1 LQITKLQ
8 IPGVV
13 MPPRGPKGYAFNR
26 TRTTYL
32 ATDLVIAR
40 THWSRFRGLMATDS
54 SRFPRGQGLWISPSH
69 GIHTFAMRFPIDA
82 VYLDREQIVIHIE
95 ENLKPWRLAAVRVNA
110 ASVIEVPTGM
120 IRESLTAL
128 GDQVDI
134 SFEEHPPHTEA
145 A

>member
-1 LQITKLQ
+1 
-8 IPGVV
+8 

-32 ATDLVIAR
+32 ATDLLIAR

-54 SRFPRGQGLWISPSH
+54 SRFSRGQGLWINPSH

-82 VYLDREQIVIHIE
+82 VYLDRERIIVHIE
-95 ENLKPWRLAAVRVNA
+95 EDLKPWRMAAVRIQA
-110 ASVIEVPTGM
+110 ASVLELPTGTVS
-120 IRESLTAL
+120 ESQTAL

-134 SFEEHPPHTEA
+134 SFEERPLHTEA

>member
-1 LQITKLQ
+1 MTHL
-8 IPGVV
+8 
-13 MPPRGPKGYAFNR
+13 KGYAFNR

-32 ATDLVIAR
+32 ATDLLIAR
-40 THWSRFRGLMATDS
+40 THWSRFRGLMATDK
-54 SRFPRGQGLWISPSH
+54 SRFSPGQGLWIIPSR

-82 VYLDREQIVIHIE
+82 VYLDRERIVIHME
-95 ENLKPWRLAAVRVNA
+95 ESLKPWRMAAVRVQA
-110 ASVIEVPTGM
+110 ASVLELPMGT

-134 SFEEHPPHTEA
+134 SFEERPLHTQA

>member
-1 LQITKLQ
+1 MPA
-8 IPGVV
+8 PG
-13 MPPRGPKGYAFNR
+13 PRQYAFNR

-54 SRFPRGQGLWISPSH
+54 SRFARGQGLWISPSH
-69 GIHTFAMRFPIDA
+69 GIHTFAMRFAIDA
-82 VYLDREQIVIHIE
+82 VYLDRERIVIHIE
-95 ENLKPWRLAAVRVNA
+95 EGLKPWRVAPVRVNA
-110 ASVIEVPTGM
+110 ASVLEVPTGT
-120 IRESLTAL
+120 IKDTLTAV

-134 SFEEHPPHTEA
+134 VLEHPVNTEA

>member
-1 LQITKLQ
+1 MTQL
-8 IPGVV
+8 
-13 MPPRGPKGYAFNR
+13 KGYAFNR

-32 ATDLVIAR
+32 ATDLLIAR

-54 SRFPRGQGLWISPSH
+54 SRFSRGQGLWINPSR

-82 VYLDREQIVIHIE
+82 VYLDRERIVIHME
-95 ENLKPWRLAAVRVNA
+95 EGLKPWRMAAVRVRA
-110 ASVIEVPTGM
+110 ASVLELPMGTIQ
-120 IRESLTAL
+120 ESLTAL

-134 SFEEHPPHTEA
+134 SFEQRPLHTEA